1 MSPSPSC
8 LQGLA
13 KSAGSADLISA
24 AGSRAYSLG
33 SSQHLPGTDK
43 LPGPDGAPVTE
54 VELQLKIYQEWAAN
68 LSSKPFNCRVET
80 EKNKRIS
87 GQICSPPTLQ

>member
-1 MSPSPSC
+1 MSPSPIS

-68 LSSKPFNCRVET
+68 LSSKPFNCRVQT
-80 EKNKRIS
+80 EKNKRIP